1 MSRGFESIGRVEIWF
16 SDGED
21 KPLVYSTMFN
31 SAYVAIIFKSEFTA
45 AVEFDVAAAKRDI
58 QAIRPEMEVFKVSPK
73 TGKGMT
79 EYLESLE
86 TRRIFSLA
94 AGGAAK

>member
-1 MSRGFESIGRVEIWF
+1 
-16 SDGED
+16 
-21 KPLVYSTMFN
+21 MFN
-31 SAYVAIIFKSEFTA
+31 SADVAIIVKSELTA
-45 AVEFDVAAAKRDI
+45 AVEFDAAAAKRNI

-86 TRRIFSLA
+86 TRRILSRA
-94 AGGAAK
+94 AGGVAK